1 MATTLPDT
9 RRANVRMLLSLY
21 LGWAGADRFY
31 EGQIA
36 LGILKAVTG
45 GGFLVWWLVDSLYY
59 SYQAGKAEPNR
70 GYRYQNI
77 LLGLGLVYGFLG
89 VDRMYNGQVELGI
102 LKLITGGGF
111 GIWWLIDNLS
121 WAGRAGKAEPGRGW
135 WWRHIRLVLSI
146 VYGFLGVDRA
156 YNGQVGWA
164 VLKLFTFGGL
174 GVWWIADAAYYSY
187 LAGRE

>member
-1 MATTLPDT
+1 MAMTSPDS

-36 LGILKAVTG
+36 LGVLKAVTG
-45 GGFLVWWLVDSLYY
+45 GGFLVWWLVDALYS
-59 SYQAGKAEPNR
+59 SYRAGKAEPNR
-70 GYRYQNI
+70 DYWYQNI
-77 LLGLGLVYGFLG
+77 LLCLGLFYGFLG

-111 GIWWLIDNLS
+111 GIWWLIDILVWANR
-121 WAGRAGKAEPGRGW
+121 AGRAEPERGR
-135 WWRHIRLVLSI
+135 WWRHIRLALST
-146 VYGFLGVDRA
+146 VVGFLGVDRA
-156 YNGQVGWA
+156 YNGQAGLA
-164 VLKLFTFGGL
+164 VVKLITFGGL